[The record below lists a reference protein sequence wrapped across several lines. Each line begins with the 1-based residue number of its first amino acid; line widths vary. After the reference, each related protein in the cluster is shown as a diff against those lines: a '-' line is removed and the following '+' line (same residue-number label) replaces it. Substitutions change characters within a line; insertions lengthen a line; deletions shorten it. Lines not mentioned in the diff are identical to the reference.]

1 MNIMKDLFI
10 HLHIPKTGGTTLRDI
25 IQRQYRAKKIL
36 MIPKLEES
44 ENILKEISTS
54 QINQLKLIQGH
65 LKYGIHNHFHRS
77 TKYFTII
84 RDPINRVL
92 STYYYVLSQKNN
104 PQNLSTSNNQ
114 MTIYDFVQSGVN
126 PFLING
132 QTQLI
137 SGKTGN
143 IDNPIIESEELFSLA
158 KENIENDFLFLG
170 ITEMF
175 DETILILKNML
186 GWHMPYYS
194 IANRTKKKPNY
205 DAVNPTIISFIKE
218 HNQLDIKLYNFTK
231 TSLLNRIAGENDIFQ
246 DRINKFKKINV
257 VIHAAGI
264 TYKSYCSTVTKQ
276 RTYT

>member
-1 MNIMKDLFI
+1 MNIRKDLFI

-25 IQRQYRAKKIL
+25 IQRQYRAEKIL

-44 ENILKEISTS
+44 ENILKEVSTS

-65 LKYGIHNHFHRS
+65 LKYGIHNHFHRRA
-77 TKYFTII
+77 KYFAII

-137 SGKTGN
+137 SGKTGD

-218 HNQLDIKLYNFTK
+218 HNQLDIKLYNITK
-231 TSLLNRIAGENDIFQ
+231 TSLLNRIAEENDIFQ
-246 DRINKFKKINV
+246 DRINKFKKINRLLNPLF
-257 VIHAAGI
+257 
-264 TYKSYCSTVTKQ
+264 SYSRAIRLIRK
-276 RTYT
+276 YF

>member
-25 IQRQYRAKKIL
+25 IQRQYRSEKIL

-44 ENILKEISTS
+44 ENILKEVSTS

-65 LKYGIHNHFHRS
+65 LKYGLHNHFHRRA
-77 TKYFTII
+77 KYFAII

-137 SGKTGN
+137 SGKTGD

-218 HNQLDIKLYNFTK
+218 HNQLDIKLYNITK
-231 TSLLNRIAGENDIFQ
+231 TSLLNRIAEENDIFQ
-246 DRINKFKKINV
+246 NRINKFKKINRLLNPLF
-257 VIHAAGI
+257 
-264 TYKSYCSTVTKQ
+264 SYSRAIRLIRK
-276 RTYT
+276 YF

>member
-25 IQRQYRAKKIL
+25 IQRQYRSEKIL

-44 ENILKEISTS
+44 ENILKEVSTS

-65 LKYGIHNHFHRS
+65 LKYGIHNHFHRRA
-77 TKYFTII
+77 KYFAII

-137 SGKTGN
+137 SGKTGD

-218 HNQLDIKLYNFTK
+218 HNQLDIKLYNITK
-231 TSLLNRIAGENDIFQ
+231 TSLLNRIAEENDIFQ
-246 DRINKFKKINV
+246 NRINKFKKINRLLNPLF
-257 VIHAAGI
+257 
-264 TYKSYCSTVTKQ
+264 SYSRAIRLIRK
-276 RTYT
+276 YF

>member
-77 TKYFTII
+77 TKYFAII

-158 KENIENDFLFLG
+158 KENIENEPDGFFLPPPKPRLHELFYIKG
-170 ITEMF
+170 AHKSNIPVIPSRMS
-175 DETILILKNML
+175 ML
-186 GWHMPYYS
+186 
-194 IANRTKKKPNY
+194 T
-205 DAVNPTIISFIKE
+205 
-218 HNQLDIKLYNFTK
+218 
-231 TSLLNRIAGENDIFQ
+231 
-246 DRINKFKKINV
+246 KKINEDRGICFYCGQCSRACAV
-257 VIHAAGI
+257 YADFSAG
-264 TYKSYCSTVTKQ
+264 TCLTLSCSKK
-276 RTYT
+276 RRSD